1 MWFAQ
6 SILAMTLLA
15 KQSAFIGPFHSFLII
30 SFIFLNILLSKL
42 LKKTLSSGSA
52 LPDATT
58 QPVIRPQN
66 LLLIQQWALFNPL
79 PHGVSIW

>member
-30 SFIFLNILLSKL
+30 SFIFFKYPSFQVAEEN
-42 LKKTLSSGSA
+42 LK
-52 LPDATT
+52 
-58 QPVIRPQN
+58 
-66 LLLIQQWALFNPL
+66 QWFS
-79 PHGVSIW
+79 VT